1 MLQQYIEAVE
11 SSNIVSRTDINGII
25 TFANDEFCKISGY
38 SREELIGKNHNIV
51 RHPDVPAENFRRLW
65 ETILAKKTYK
75 ATVKN
80 LAKDGSTFYVN
91 TTIVPILDEEGEIE
105 EFVAIRYDVTREVE
119 LRMELEAKER
129 ELEQLNRN
137 LEGRVR
143 QQTRQLQELN
153 RSLEERVRQEIAKNE
168 EKQRMLLWQSRFA
181 SLGQMMANIAHQWRQ
196 PLTELN
202 LSLFSL
208 KEACSRGNSEEVESL
223 YRQSRR
229 IIRSMSQTLDSFMDF
244 FKPNR
249 SSITFPIE
257 ESLEDALALIRK
269 ALEKATIEVRIEGE
283 TSLPISGI
291 PNELTQVFVNLFQ
304 NARDAFEKCPM
315 EDRWLRVHV
324 SRDENNAV
332 IVVEDNA
339 GGIPAETLERIFEPY
354 FTTKHSSQGTGL
366 GLFMSRMIVQKSFRG
381 SMEAVNSLKGALF
394 VIKIPLSEAQPSPRL
409 SQDQEG
415 AT

>member
-1 MLQQYIEAVE
+1 MLQQYIEAIE

-51 RHPDVPAENFRRLW
+51 RHPDVPAENFLRLW
-65 ETILAKKTYK
+65 KTILAKKTYK

-91 TTIVPILDEEGEIE
+91 TTIVPILDQRGEIE

-119 LRMELEAKER
+119 LRMKLEAKER
-129 ELEQLNRN
+129 ELAELNRN
-137 LEGRVR
+137 LEERVR

-153 RSLEERVRQEIAKNE
+153 RNLEERVREEVAKNE

-202 LSLFSL
+202 LSLYSL
-208 KEACSRGNSEEVESL
+208 KEACRNDPDAAEEL
-223 YRQSRR
+223 YTQSRK

-244 FKPNR
+244 FKPDR
-249 SSITFPIE
+249 SSVTFPIHS
-257 ESLEDALALIRK
+257 SLEDALSLIRK
-269 ALEKATIEVRIEGE
+269 ALEKKRIRVKIEGDR
-283 TSLPISGI
+283 SLRVTGI
-291 PNELTQVFVNLFQ
+291 PNELTQVFVNLLQ
-304 NARDAFEKCPM
+304 NAKEAFGESDD
-315 EDRWLRVHV
+315 EERWLRIHL

-339 GGIPAETLERIFEPY
+339 GGIPPEALERIFEPY

-381 SMEAVNSLKGALF
+381 SMEAFNSLKGALF
-394 VIKIPLSEAQPSPRL
+394 VIKIPLAKTISPPGET
-409 SQDQEG
+409 Q
-415 AT
+415 

>member
-80 LAKDGSTFYVN
+80 RAKDGSTFYVN
-91 TTIVPILDEEGEIE
+91 TTVVPILDEQGEIK
-105 EFVAIRYDVTREVE
+105 EFVAIRYDVTREME
-119 LRMELEAKER
+119 LRMELEKKEQ
-129 ELEQLNRN
+129 ELELLNRS
-137 LEGRVR
+137 LEERVR
-143 QQTRQLQELN
+143 KQTRQLQELN

-208 KEACSRGNSEEVESL
+208 KEACSQGNSEEIESL

-229 IIRSMSQTLDSFMDF
+229 IIQSMSQTLDSFMDF

-249 SSITFPIE
+249 SSITFPIQ

-269 ALEKATIEVRIEGE
+269 ALEKAAIEVRIEGE
-283 TSLPISGI
+283 TALPISGI

-304 NARDAFEKCPM
+304 NARDAFEKRPM

-381 SMEAVNSLKGALF
+381 SLEAVNSLKGALF
-394 VIKIPLSEAQPSPRL
+394 VIKIPLTEAQPSPSL

-415 AT
+415 VT

>member
-1 MLQQYIEAVE
+1 MLQQYVEAVE

-80 LAKDGSTFYVN
+80 RAKDGSTFYVN
-91 TTIVPILDEEGEIE
+91 TTVVPILDETGAIK

-119 LRMELEAKER
+119 LRMKLEQKER
-129 ELEQLNRN
+129 ELELLNRS
-137 LEGRVR
+137 LEERVR
-143 QQTRQLQELN
+143 KQTRQLQELN

-208 KEACSRGNSEEVESL
+208 KEACSRNNVEELDLL
-223 YRQSRR
+223 YRQSRH
-229 IIRSMSQTLDSFMDF
+229 IIRSMSETLDSFMDF

-249 SSITFPIE
+249 SSITFPVE

-269 ALEKATIEVRIEGE
+269 ALEKAAIEVRIEGE
-283 TSLPISGI
+283 TDLPISGI

-304 NARDAFEKCPM
+304 NARDAFENETEGM
-315 EDRWLRVHV
+315 RWLRIHV
-324 SRDENNAV
+324 SRDEENAV
-332 IVVEDNA
+332 IVVEDSA
-339 GGIPAETLERIFEPY
+339 GGIPAEARERIFEPY

-366 GLFMSRMIVQKSFRG
+366 GLFMSRMIIQKSFHG
-381 SMEAVNSLKGALF
+381 SLEAVNSLKGALF
-394 VIKIPLSEAQPSPRL
+394 VIKIPLSETHPSPSL
-409 SQDQEG
+409 SQVQEG
-415 AT
+415 AR